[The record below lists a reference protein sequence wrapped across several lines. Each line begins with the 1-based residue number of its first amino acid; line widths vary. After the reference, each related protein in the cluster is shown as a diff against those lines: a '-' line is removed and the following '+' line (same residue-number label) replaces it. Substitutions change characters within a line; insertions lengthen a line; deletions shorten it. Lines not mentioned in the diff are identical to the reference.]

1 MTNLGKRIN
10 IQKKFKKHPA
20 TQSSGMPF
28 KSLCGISDINSAK
41 FKKSRYTDTM
51 TARPPAAIGST
62 PTDYPVQNE
71 KSQGARQSNPFYI
84 WLLNNSIT
92 RTTATINST
101 DGAVTTID
109 VVASGLP
116 NHQLTIGD
124 IFYIYHPTT
133 FYSKQLTCNRE
144 FIGTTTQIRI
154 TSTAFQKGQDNFP
167 SGSFI
172 VKKYNVE
179 SNYTAVAPIGS
190 GSTTYIWYLG
200 TVNNWYSTSAY
211 NLSLSTTVGTE
222 SDSTALRVSEFVST
236 GTVMVVSVTIAFYTN
251 TTADLEFKIG
261 RVPLVDNSTSNVI
274 ITAMTTTNHDGAY
287 TANKNYVKTFDI
299 TAYNNLTVG
308 QGVAILCRSTSDSA
322 VRIYGRGFIRII

>member
-71 KSQGARQSNPFYI
+71 KSQGAGQSNPFYI

-92 RTTATINST
+92 RTTAPINST
-101 DGAVTTID
+101 DGTVSSID
-109 VVASGLP
+109 VVVSGSP

-124 IFYIYHPTT
+124 TFYIYHPTT
-133 FYSKQLTCNRE
+133 FYSKRLICDRE
-144 FIGTTTQIRI
+144 FLATTTLLRT

-172 VKKYNVE
+172 VKKYNLE

-190 GSTTYIWYLG
+190 GSTTYIWYLNS
-200 TVNNWYSTSAY
+200 TNNWYSTSAY
-211 NLSLSTTVGTE
+211 NLSLGTTVGAE
-222 SDSTALRVSEFVST
+222 SDSTALRVSEFIST
-236 GTVMVVSVTIAFYTN
+236 GTVMVTSVTIAFYTN
-251 TTADLEFKIG
+251 KDADLEFKIC
-261 RVPLVDNSTSNVI
+261 RVPLVDDSTLNV
-274 ITAMTTTNHDGAY
+274 TLASMTMTSHDGAY
-287 TANKNYVKTFDI
+287 TANKNYVKTFVFS
-299 TAYNNLTVG
+299 ASNNLTVG
-308 QGVAILCRSTSDSA
+308 QGVAVLCRSTSDSA